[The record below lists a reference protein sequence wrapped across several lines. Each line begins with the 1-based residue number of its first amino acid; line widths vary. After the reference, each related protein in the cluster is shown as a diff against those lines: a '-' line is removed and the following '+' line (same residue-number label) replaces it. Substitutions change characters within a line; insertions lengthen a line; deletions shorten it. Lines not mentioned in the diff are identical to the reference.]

1 MKLLTLQMKNFRQFY
16 GETPKIQLA
25 EGERNI
31 TVFHGANGSGKTTI
45 LNAATWLF
53 YSRFTDAF
61 AAPDRLVNKRALRLA
76 RTGEKVECWVE
87 LMFEHHG
94 KKYVLK
100 RSKTVVKTGSGD
112 GFNDG
117 PSRVSLD
124 MAREDGRWSRI
135 EDADVPDVIGR
146 ILPEKLMPYFFF
158 DGERLESLQRA
169 NKQPDVISATTML
182 VGEEVIS
189 RGIEHLDSARKKIEA
204 ELKQIGDS
212 ETKDLLEVKNDV
224 EAKLQQLQERQQQWS
239 KNLDGYRK
247 QKNAIDEALRQ
258 LASVRELQNTRDI
271 LTRQSEDLERTLGS
285 ARKDLAKLISEKGYQ
300 AYLKG
305 AMGTFRDIIAGL
317 RKQGE
322 LPASI
327 KATFVEDMLR
337 REMCICGR
345 PLHPGEAPY
354 HEVDKWRQR
363 GGMSDVEETAL
374 RMEAEIN
381 TLDRAVP
388 QLYDQLDGLQE
399 SRLRAKEQLSKV
411 EVELGRIGQELKGS
425 SEENARDLE
434 NRRTALD
441 DGIMRTQ
448 RHQIDDEKEIKQLE
462 AHLASLEKEL
472 DRRRGVTE
480 QQQLVNRRLLAS
492 KEAIATLTAVR
503 DRLRTNF
510 RMDLTER
517 INGLFSKMSFKP
529 YRAILDQGYCLT
541 LVDGPSDTPVGPSTG
556 ESTLLSLSFIGA
568 VIDQARELTAARD
581 RLPGPDSS
589 VFPVVMDSPFG
600 NLDPIYRRQ
609 VAKHIPVLAY
619 QVVMM
624 VSKTQFQGEV
634 ENTMHNRIG
643 KEYVLRYHSPKADAH
658 EDKILRGGVAYELI
672 MRSPDEDEWT
682 EIVEVNSRG

>member
-16 GETPKIQLA
+16 GETPKIHLA

-76 RTGEKVECWVE
+76 AAGDKVECWVE

-100 RSKTVVKTGSGD
+100 RAKTVVKTGSGE
-112 GFNDG
+112 GFDDG

-135 EDADVPDVIGR
+135 DDGDVPDVIGR

-169 NKQPDVISATTML
+169 SKQPDVISATTML
-182 VGEEVIS
+182 VGEEVINRS
-189 RGIEHLDSARKKIEA
+189 IDHLDSARKKIEG

-212 ETKDLLEVKNDV
+212 ETKGLLDLKNDV
-224 EAKLQQLQERQQQWS
+224 ETKLQQLKDRQQQWAN
-239 KNLDGYRK
+239 NLAGYRR
-247 QKNAIDEALRQ
+247 QKNAIDDALRQ
-258 LASVRELQNTRDI
+258 LAGVQELQKTRDI
-271 LTRQSEDLERTLGS
+271 LTRQAEELEQTLGS
-285 ARKDLAKLISEKGYQ
+285 ARTSLATLTSTKGYH
-300 AYLKG
+300 AYLQG

-317 RKQGE
+317 RKEGE

-345 PLHPGEAPY
+345 PLHPGEAP
-354 HEVDKWRQR
+354 HAEVEKWRQR

-381 TLDRAVP
+381 TLDREVP
-388 QLYDQLDGLQE
+388 HLYERLDSLQE
-399 SRLRAKEQLSKV
+399 SRGRAREQLSKV
-411 EVELGRIGQELKGS
+411 EVELNRIRDELKGS
-425 SEENARDLE
+425 SEEDARDLE
-434 NRRTALD
+434 NRRVALEEA
-441 DGIMRTQ
+441 ITRTQ
-448 RHQIDDEKEIKQLE
+448 RFQFDDEKEIKLLEMQLG
-462 AHLASLEKEL
+462 SLEKEL
-472 DRRRGVTE
+472 DRRRGATE

-492 KEAIATLTAVR
+492 KEAIATLIAVR

-510 RMDLTER
+510 RNDLTER
-517 INGLFSKMSFKP
+517 INGLFTRMSFKP
-529 YRAILDQGYCLT
+529 YRAVLDQNYSLT
-541 LVDGPSDTPVGPSTG
+541 LVDGPDDTPVGPSTG
-556 ESTLLSLSFIGA
+556 ESALLSLSFIGA

-609 VAKHIPVLAY
+609 VAKHIPALAY
-619 QVVMM
+619 QVVVMA
-624 VSKTQFQGEV
+624 SKTQFQGEV
-634 ENTMHNRIG
+634 ETTMHNRIG
-643 KEYVLRYHSPKADAH
+643 KEYVLRYHSPKPDAH
-658 EDKILRGGVAYELI
+658 EDRIQRGGASYELI

-682 EIVEVNSRG
+682 EIVEVMSRG